1 MVTDVGS
8 STANQSALISW
19 SRVSASR
26 TSMESKSQW
35 DSDLDLGK
43 NYEKRRASVS
53 DGLEVERI

>member
-26 TSMESKSQW
+26 TSMESKSQ
-35 DSDLDLGK
+35 
-43 NYEKRRASVS
+43 
-53 DGLEVERI
+53 

>member
-1 MVTDVGS
+1 MATDVES

-26 TSMESKSQW
+26 TSMGPKSQR